1 MSRKSM
7 KRQTLRDW
15 RVAIV
20 AILCIAAM
28 EIVFAIQNVDGALAG
43 LGLAAIAGIA
53 GWATPLRKG

>member
-1 MSRKSM
+1 M

-15 RVAIV
+15 RVAVV